1 MDLSQVIIPE
11 YAHLEKPLMEVFTLD
26 SASCAACSYMLL
38 AAERVT
44 QSLNDQI
51 DMVEY
56 KMTNTDNIAR
66 LKKMG
71 IQNLPAILIN
81 GELKF
86 SSLIPSQQELI
97 VTIQQY
103 LR

>member
-1 MDLSQVIIPE
+1 
-11 YAHLEKPLMEVFTLD
+11 
-26 SASCAACSYMLL
+26 MLL
-38 AAERVT
+38 AAERAT
-44 QSLNDQI
+44 QAMQGKI

-56 KMTNTDNIAR
+56 KMTNTENIPR

-81 GELKF
+81 GEMKF

-97 VTIQQY
+97 VTIRQY